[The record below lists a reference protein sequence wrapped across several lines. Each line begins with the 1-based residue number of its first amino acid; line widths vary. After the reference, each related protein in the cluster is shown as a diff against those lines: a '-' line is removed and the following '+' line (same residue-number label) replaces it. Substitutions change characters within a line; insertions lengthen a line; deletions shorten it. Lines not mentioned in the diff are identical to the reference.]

1 MAEFLTEKQKE
12 INTNDMLDRMK
23 KCAGKSIGGVK
34 TEDKPY
40 RLSEYQPIKY
50 PKDEYCTEVVF
61 TKIELD
67 RTYMDLEHLSDEVFS
82 LLNKYSID
90 QDIIDKLQ
98 SLFEGLIDQLYVLE
112 EKIEPLI

>member
-1 MAEFLTEKQKE
+1 MSK
-12 INTNDMLDRMK
+12 
-23 KCAGKSIGGVK
+23 IGGVK

-40 RLSEYQPIKY
+40 RLSEYQPIQY

-61 TKIELD
+61 TAMELD

-82 LLNKYSID
+82 LLNNYSID
-90 QDIIDKLQ
+90 QDIIDKLH
-98 SLFEGLIDQLYVLE
+98 SLFEGLVDQLYVLE